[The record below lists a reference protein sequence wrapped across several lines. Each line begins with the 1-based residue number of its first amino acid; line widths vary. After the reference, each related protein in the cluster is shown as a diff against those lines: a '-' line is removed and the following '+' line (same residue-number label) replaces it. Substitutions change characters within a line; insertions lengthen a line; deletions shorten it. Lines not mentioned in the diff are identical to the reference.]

1 MVLSGKG
8 ESKKGGIAGWNPRRW
23 VPVGGR
29 YNIRG
34 VVGSLRRW
42 LLKILEEG
50 MLAGFLDQ
58 NLGNKAE
65 S

>member
-1 MVLSGKG
+1 VVLSRKG
-8 ESKKGGIAGWNPRRW
+8 ESRKGGIAGWSSRRW

-29 YNIRG
+29 YKIRG

-42 LLKILEEG
+42 LLKILEG